1 MKEVHT
7 DRKQVLFIHGG
18 GEDGYGAD
26 AKLADS
32 LQEELGTTYNVRY
45 PKMPNEDTPDFGWGR
60 QIAREIAAVK
70 GEVIL
75 VGHSLGASMLLKYL
89 SENRV
94 HQHIGGLFLL
104 ATPYWSGDEDW
115 HEGLKVR
122 EDVADTL
129 PGDVPIFLYHSRD
142 DEEVNVAHLALYAR
156 KLPQATIREVASGGH
171 QFDNDLTQVARDI
184 QSLKGS

>member
-1 MKEVHT
+1 MTEVHT

-26 AKLADS
+26 TALAAS
-32 LQEELGTTYNVRY
+32 LQKELGTAYHVRY
-45 PKMPNEDTPDFGWGR
+45 PRMPGEDTPDFGWGG

-75 VGHSLGASMLLKYL
+75 AGHSLGASMLLKYL

-115 HEGLKVR
+115 HKGLKVR
-122 EDVADTL
+122 DDVSDTL
-129 PGDVPIFLYHSRD
+129 PADVPIFLYHSRD
-142 DEEVNVAHLALYAR
+142 DEEVNFADLALYAR
-156 KLPQATIREVASGGH
+156 MLPQATIREVASGGH
-171 QFDNDLTQVARDI
+171 QFGDDLTQVARDI
-184 QSLKGS
+184 KSLSGS